1 MCKSMTYAL
10 TTASIFLVTGCD
22 DDDGGAE
29 SESESEAE
37 SEGVSGNPLGID
49 NTALPFPSSY
59 YLEADDSTPTGWRLA
74 LIEDDLPVV
83 TFQEI
88 TTDPAPW
95 NRADGFSPAA
105 PILVHFEPR
114 LDGASLPPIDDPGQ
128 SLAAGSPTVI
138 VDLETGAR
146 VPHFAELDLTATAD
160 DRQALILRPLQRL
173 ATAHAYA
180 VGVTRE
186 LQTLDGDPVAPTP
199 GFQSILDGSAGDPR
213 LDRIRGRYP
222 DIFAALEGA
231 GVAKGDLALAFDFVT
246 ASEEFLT
253 QDILAMR
260 AQVLEAIGEQGENL
274 GYTIDAIVED
284 DHDSTLRV
292 ITGTYGVPVFL
303 SGGEEN
309 YDSYGALVRG
319 DDGLPVAQ
327 RTMQANFTMV
337 IPKIA
342 EDAARRPMPL
352 LQYGH
357 GLMGS
362 SEESKAGWL
371 RELANTYG
379 YVVVAHDWMGVA
391 EPDVPAVVRALGNAN
406 DSEILFDRT
415 KQGTVNAIALTRVA
429 RWQLSQDEAASVDG
443 EPVIDTS
450 QVYYYGNSQG
460 GIWGTTLCAYSP
472 ELQKCVL
479 GVGAANYST
488 MLQRSVDWPGYGIVQ
503 YGAYPERMTDLI
515 LITLMQMMWDPTDA
529 VTASSHLM
537 SDPFPDTPLRP
548 VLMQCG
554 IADSQVPNVAT
565 DYQARTMGIPY
576 LAPAVRDIYGVTPR
590 EGPLDSALTY
600 WDYGLDPIKTNN
612 VMGDDNE
619 VHEAVRRSPAAQRQL
634 AMFLTPGGQVEQTC
648 TGADGGCWCES
659 VADYAAAC
667 E

>member
-1 MCKSMTYAL
+1 M
-10 TTASIFLVTGCD
+10 
-22 DDDGGAE
+22 
-29 SESESEAE
+29 
-37 SEGVSGNPLGID
+37 
-49 NTALPFPSSY
+49 
-59 YLEADDSTPTGWRLA
+59 
-74 LIEDDLPVV
+74 
-83 TFQEI
+83 
-88 TTDPAPW
+88 
-95 NRADGFSPAA
+95 RA
-105 PILVHFEPR
+105 
-114 LDGASLPPIDDPGQ
+114 
-128 SLAAGSPTVI
+128 
-138 VDLETGAR
+138 GAR
-146 VPHFAELDLTATAD
+146 G
-160 DRQALILRPLQRL
+160 DR
-173 ATAHAYA
+173 
-180 VGVTRE
+180 
-186 LQTLDGDPVAPTP
+186 
-199 GFQSILDGSAGDPR
+199 
-213 LDRIRGRYP
+213 
-222 DIFAALEGA
+222 
-231 GVAKGDLALAFDFVT
+231 
-246 ASEEFLT
+246 
-253 QDILAMR
+253 R
-260 AQVLEAIGEQGENL
+260 AGENL

-319 DDGLPVAQ
+319 TDGLPVAQ

-371 RELANTYG
+371 RDLANTYG

-648 TGADGGCWCES
+648 TGADGGCWCERRRLRRGLR
-659 VADYAAAC
+659 VALWRAITLCDRITQGSTRKFLDVAHCTDRFRRLSYSAASPTRRCPTSRATIRPASRRPSATAC
-667 E
+667 CRGSAGRAARRRGGGPAGRTRPHPSRDRSDPRARYRRRR